1 MRHAKGISMGSDSV
15 LFQEIHEQ
23 PEVIERFAQQEQGAV
38 QRLAA
43 SIRNAD
49 IRQVVIAARGSS
61 DNAGRYAQYLL
72 GAYNRLPVMLTTP
85 SLFTIYQRPPCFAPN
100 TLILGISQSGRSPDI
115 VSVLREGRDQG
126 CMTAAITNDVTS
138 PLAAQAEYVVG
149 LSAGEERSI
158 AATKTYTAQLFAISL
173 LSAHLADD
181 SERIST
187 LRQAPTLLRQTLA
200 LNSDVD
206 RLAERYRYM
215 RDCVVIGRG
224 FNYATAF
231 EIALKLKELTY
242 TLAEPYSSANFLHG
256 PISLVEHGFP
266 VLVVAPSGALTPEL
280 KEFMGQ
286 LHSRKA
292 ELLCISDDEKLRQMG
307 RRQLPLPRAPEWLSP
322 LLAIVPGQLFVLY
335 LAAARDYDPDGP
347 RGLRKVTETR

>member
-1 MRHAKGISMGSDSV
+1 MGSDSI

-23 PEVIERFAQQEQGAV
+23 PEVIERFAQKEQKAV

-43 SIRNAD
+43 SMRNAD

-72 GAYNRLPVMLTTP
+72 GACNRLPVMLTTP
-85 SLFTIYQRPPCFAPN
+85 SLFTVYQRPPRFAPN
-100 TLILGISQSGRSPDI
+100 TLILGISQSGKSPDI
-115 VSVLREGRDQG
+115 VSVLGEGKHQG
-126 CMTAAITNDVTS
+126 CMTAAITNSVAS
-138 PLAAQAEYVVG
+138 PIAAQAEHIVG

-158 AATKTYTAQLFAISL
+158 AATKTYTAQLFAIGL
-173 LSAHLADD
+173 LSAHLAGD

-187 LRQAPTLLRQTLA
+187 LGQAPTLLRQTLA
-200 LNSDVD
+200 LNSDVA

-242 TLAEPYSSANFLHG
+242 TLAEPYSSADFLHG
-256 PISLVEHGFP
+256 PVSLIEHGFP
-266 VLVVAPSGALTPEL
+266 VLIVAPTGALTPEL
-280 KEFMGQ
+280 KEFVKQ

-292 ELLCISDDEKLRQMG
+292 ELLCISNDEKLRQMG
-307 RRQLPLPRAPEWLSP
+307 RCRFPLPHAPEWLSP
-322 LLAIVPGQLFVLY
+322 LLAIVPGQLFALH
-335 LAAARDYDPDGP
+335 LAAARDYDPDRP